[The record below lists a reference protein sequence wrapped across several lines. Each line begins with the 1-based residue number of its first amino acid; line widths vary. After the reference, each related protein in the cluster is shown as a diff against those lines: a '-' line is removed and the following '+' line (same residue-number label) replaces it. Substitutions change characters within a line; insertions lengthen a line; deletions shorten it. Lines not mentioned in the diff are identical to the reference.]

1 MLFLIELYLLRW
13 IKFSVFRP
21 TWWVS
26 SVVIQFGESWCS
38 AACTCSPSTDS
49 ILGLLLTSYTIWVG
63 WPWEDH
69 TKVEGV
75 HKALIYI
82 PQIKRYQAGKRFMGS
97 LLEWIDWTH
106 SSLKNWISK
115 SHMKAFGVLYNFFWL
130 SHGQAAVERGF
141 SVKEVLA
148 PNLKAVSLT
157 ALCLIHDTISEGQI
171 EIGDYIITNELLTSC
186 SHASNRYRMYLMERQ
201 KEDQEPE
208 KN

>member
-1 MLFLIELYLLRW
+1 MKTHKNGYMSHAECRMLPGFPHRLENLEKWRNFFQSGKSHEFCADWKSQGNLDKILEKSGKFREFLFFVLFLIELYLLKW

-82 PQIKRYQAGKRFMGS
+82 P
-97 LLEWIDWTH
+97 
-106 SSLKNWISK
+106 
-115 SHMKAFGVLYNFFWL
+115 
-130 SHGQAAVERGF
+130 
-141 SVKEVLA
+141 
-148 PNLKAVSLT
+148 
-157 ALCLIHDTISEGQI
+157 
-171 EIGDYIITNELLTSC
+171 
-186 SHASNRYRMYLMERQ
+186 
-201 KEDQEPE
+201 
-208 KN
+208 